1 MQVAGGEI
9 VDAGVAE
16 NVGANVVAL
25 GELAAAAGDD
35 DSQFAL
41 VIGAFGNLGAK
52 NGCAGRQQGRRRLE
66 KYERLQRNVVAEF
79 GGMFAIV
86 AADADNFRRLD
97 RRQQRC
103 LRERNVVH
111 AAAGQAF
118 HVAIARL
125 RRLEQEASDFVV
137 TRNRLDQT
145 VVRGTVEMEATVF
158 HLRDI

>member
-1 MQVAGGEI
+1 
-9 VDAGVAE
+9 
-16 NVGANVVAL
+16 
-25 GELAAAAGDD
+25 
-35 DSQFAL
+35 
-41 VIGAFGNLGAK
+41 
-52 NGCAGRQQGRRRLE
+52 
-66 KYERLQRNVVAEF
+66 
-79 GGMFAIV
+79 
-86 AADADNFRRLD
+86 
-97 RRQQRC
+97 